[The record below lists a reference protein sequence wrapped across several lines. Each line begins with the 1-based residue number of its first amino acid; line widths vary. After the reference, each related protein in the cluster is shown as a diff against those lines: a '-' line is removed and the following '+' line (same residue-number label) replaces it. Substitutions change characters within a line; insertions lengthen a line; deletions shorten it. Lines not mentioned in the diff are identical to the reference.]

1 MSAFISSTSL
11 TFTTCVGPTTFLGR
25 DKGGA
30 AAALTAV
37 GTTAIGVLKVQDVK
51 NETVQLQEP

>member
-37 GTTAIGVLKVQDVK
+37 GTTATGCF
-51 NETVQLQEP
+51 EGSRCRE